1 MTGFLCLYSG
11 QSINSVTENHL
22 LYKVCDYW
30 ATRIPQA
37 SRLLSSSL
45 QGATSGLGPE
55 SLWGGPSSPLSTG
68 ICFGRLRPHPCRAWW
83 KQCLSNPAVR
93 NVPLLDLLPKPFPAM
108 PRDFSAVKRGQPVV
122 INSISASLSA
132 LLNPS
137 HLPLTTAPKHFFPP
151 FFSISAF
158 LLSQALKQPGV
169 RRAGDGTKTHPFQV
183 KILMFLRHPVA
194 HLGSQGPKY
203 QLYPAC
209 QAKGSRRKK
218 NKCDDSW
225 ALANESWSERSQ
237 NKHLV
242 LTHTQGWSERGNME
256 HSHHGG
262 KGLQHEQHCS
272 ERQISCLIMLQ
283 EIPGHLLLSR
293 VQCLHVEQEE
303 GE

>member
-1 MTGFLCLYSG
+1 M
-11 QSINSVTENHL
+11 
-22 LYKVCDYW
+22 
-30 ATRIPQA
+30 
-37 SRLLSSSL
+37 
-45 QGATSGLGPE
+45 GPE
-55 SLWGGPSSPLSTG
+55 SLWGGPGSPLSTG

-83 KQCLSNPAVR
+83 KQCLSNPASLGYAAQAIPSEAQRFISSEAGAASCHQLHFCIFISLVKSKSS
-93 NVPLLDLLPKPFPAM
+93 PPAPCPQALLP
-108 PRDFSAVKRGQPVV
+108 S
-122 INSISASLSA
+122 
-132 LLNPS
+132 
-137 HLPLTTAPKHFFPP
+137 
-151 FFSISAF
+151 FFSISAS

-169 RRAGDGTKTHPFQV
+169 RRAGDGTKTHPFQG

-194 HLGSQGPKY
+194 HLGSQGPRY
-203 QLYPAC
+203 HLYPAC

-256 HSHHGG
+256 RSHHGG

-303 GE
+303 GEWECCSRGSCSPALRGTALVQVCA